1 MNNSPNTSSPAS
13 PSRVA
18 LYVRVSTRDKDQNP
32 ETQLVQLRA
41 YAAETGAEFVEYV
54 DHASGKDLNRPA
66 WQDMMKA
73 VRRGHVKI
81 VVVLRIDRAF
91 RSVLDGAL
99 TLQELE
105 ALGVRFVPLHER
117 MFDTGTPIGRAM
129 IQMSMVWAE
138 LERATIRSRVMD
150 GLHRARLEG
159 KRPDPA
165 RLPLSSERAEKAVTG

>member
-1 MNNSPNTSSPAS
+1 M
-13 PSRVA
+13 
-18 LYVRVSTRDKDQNP
+18 
-32 ETQLVQLRA
+32 
-41 YAAETGAEFVEYV
+41 
-54 DHASGKDLNRPA
+54 
-66 WQDMMKA
+66 
-73 VRRGHVKI
+73 
-81 VVVLRIDRAF
+81 
-91 RSVLDGAL
+91 
-99 TLQELE
+99 
-105 ALGVRFVPLHER
+105 RFVPLHER